1 MIRLPKIKTADSVH
15 VYIQEFAKCHQ
26 TLFHVLRV
34 GLVRVVCL
42 CRGEGERGGMTCV
55 IELLQASKP
64 AC

>member
-34 GLVRVVCL
+34 GLGTGSLFVLGRRREWRDDL
-42 CRGEGERGGMTCV
+42 
-55 IELLQASKP
+55 
-64 AC
+64 